1 MIIYVRILANDKKR
15 AYICIVNNRTMKFK
29 SLPQLLD
36 YFQDEATSIEYYEKL
51 RWNGKPTCPHC
62 RAEKPY
68 RTKVGFKCSD
78 VKCHKKFTV
87 KVGTIFQKS
96 RLPLRIWF
104 AAIFL
109 ATSHK
114 KGISSVQLASDLGVK
129 QHTAWFMLHRIR
141 EMMKNKKINEFDG
154 SGIIE
159 ADETYV
165 GGKDQKKHFTKR
177 RSENNPTLTNDGS
190 LYKEKSVVLGLIQRD
205 GKVVLKHVKDKSEPV
220 ITDFIKTHVPKG
232 FTIYT
237 DEYGGYSKLKFNY
250 SHKSIKHRVEIYAH
264 GNVNTNSIESF
275 WGVFKRGLMG
285 IYHQVSDKHL
295 ERYLDE
301 FSSRFNA
308 RQLGNQDRMELFL
321 RDSESYLSYNRL
333 VEVAA

>member
-1 MIIYVRILANDKKR
+1 MIKYVRIFANDNKR

-36 YFQDEATSIEYYEKL
+36 HFKDEATSVAYYEKL
-51 RWNGKPTCPHC
+51 RWNGNPVCPHC

-68 RTKVGFKCSD
+68 RTNKGFKCSD
-78 VKCHKKFTV
+78 KRCHKKFSV

-141 EMMKNKKINEFDG
+141 EMMKKNKVTEFDG

-177 RSENNPTLTNDGS
+177 RSEDNPILTNDGS
-190 LYKEKSVVLGLIQRD
+190 LYKEKAVVLGVIQRD
-205 GKVVLKHVKDKSEPV
+205 GKVVLKHVKDKGEPN
-220 ITDFIKTHVPKG
+220 ITDFINTHVPKG
-232 FTIYT
+232 STIYT
-237 DEYGGYSKLKFNY
+237 DEYGGYAKLKFNY
-250 SHKSIKHRVEIYAH
+250 THKSVKHKVEMYAH
-264 GNVNTNSIESF
+264 GSVHTNTIESF
-275 WGVFKRGLMG
+275 WSIFKRGLIG

-308 RQLGNQDRMELFL
+308 RQLSNQDRMELFL
-321 RDSESYLSYNRL
+321 KDSESYLSYNRL
-333 VEVAA
+333 VA